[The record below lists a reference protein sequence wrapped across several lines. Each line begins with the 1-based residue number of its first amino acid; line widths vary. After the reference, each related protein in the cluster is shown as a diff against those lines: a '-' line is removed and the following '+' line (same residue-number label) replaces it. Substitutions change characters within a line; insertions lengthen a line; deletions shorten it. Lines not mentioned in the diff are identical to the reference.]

1 MKYFINPD
9 DNTLYAYEEDGSQ
22 DEVIPQHFVPAT
34 PEQIDAITNPLV
46 SPNRGI
52 IAQIFQLEIT
62 ITPRRLR
69 EATLT
74 VEGKTWLEGVDAQ
87 IAALRAQLV

>member
-1 MKYFINPD
+1 MKYFIDPN
-9 DNTLYAYEEDGSQ
+9 DNTLHAYEEDGSQ
-22 DEVIPQHFVPAT
+22 DKIIPKHFVVAT
-34 PEQIDAITNPLV
+34 QGQIDAIVNPPV
-46 SPNRGI
+46 SPNMTI
-52 IAQIFQLEIT
+52 IAQIVQLEIT

-74 VEGKTWLEGVDAQ
+74 DAGKSWLESVDTH